1 MLALCTPAAVFATRA
16 GTDSIS
22 WIVAPDLGDLVHLP
36 VELVGGSVALACALL
51 ALAGYAIARS
61 LREPDR
67 WRTGF
72 VAAWLAVP
80 VLLAFVVSWVQP
92 VFVSYYLIV
101 TLPALALLAGAGL
114 ARLPGRA
121 AGVAALAAVAALSVV
136 RIADLYAS
144 GSLEDYRGVTHRM
157 MGAMRPSDGVVYDPP
172 AVANPVAFY
181 DRRAARPPPGY
192 PPRIWLVMRDA
203 ASAERQRVERTTLR
217 GYEHIS
223 AASGFKRVTV
233 ALYVRRSG
241 PGP

>member
-1 MLALCTPAAVFATRA
+1 
-16 GTDSIS
+16 
-22 WIVAPDLGDLVHLP
+22 
-36 VELVGGSVALACALL
+36 
-51 ALAGYAIARS
+51 
-61 LREPDR
+61 
-67 WRTGF
+67 
-72 VAAWLAVP
+72 
-80 VLLAFVVSWVQP
+80 VLLAFAVSWVQP

-136 RIADLYAS
+136 RVADFYVA
-144 GSLEDYRGVTHRM
+144 GSVEDYRGAAHRM

-181 DRRAARPPPGY
+181 ARRAAGPFPRH

-203 ASAERQRVERTTLR
+203 ASAERQRLERTTLR
-217 GYEHIS
+217 GYERTS
-223 AASGFKRVTV
+223 APSGSRRVRV